1 MLVARLLKAET
12 VTLFTLTSDIVVIG
26 QPCPHQ
32 TYNRFSSAETCLVQ
46 HV

>member
-26 QPCPHQ
+26 QPDRHQ

-46 HV
+46 RV